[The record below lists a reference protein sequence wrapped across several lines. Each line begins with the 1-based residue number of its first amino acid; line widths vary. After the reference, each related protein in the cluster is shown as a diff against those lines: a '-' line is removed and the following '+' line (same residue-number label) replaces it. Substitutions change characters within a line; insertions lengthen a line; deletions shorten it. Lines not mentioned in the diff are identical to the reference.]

1 VVKSLGS
8 IRGRKFFEKL
18 LGGKVYATNGSVV
31 GVIKKIVLGKKKQ
44 EAREV
49 FIDVDGKL
57 VKVKPTRLYII
68 DNKIVWKDGDKISA
82 ISRRID
88 GLLNEM
94 IGIIKEL
101 RELRELR
108 YRVDVDFVQGRI
120 SEEKYLETR
129 QEILKKHERL
139 LEELGRLLSAVLG
152 GKISLSVKFSDEDY
166 AMALREKRQHISYV
180 LESLRAE
187 LGDEYSFEE
196 FLNKF
201 KD

>member
-1 VVKSLGS
+1 MVKSLGS

-166 AMALREKRQHISYV
+166 AMALREKRQRISYV

>member
-166 AMALREKRQHISYV
+166 AMALREKRQRISYV